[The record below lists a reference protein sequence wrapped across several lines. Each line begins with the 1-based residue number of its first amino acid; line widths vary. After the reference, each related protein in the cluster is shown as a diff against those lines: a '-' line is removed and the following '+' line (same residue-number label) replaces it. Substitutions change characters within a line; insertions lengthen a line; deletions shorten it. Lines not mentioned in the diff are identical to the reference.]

1 LKNFISNAIK
11 YRKRTIPNPL
21 VHVYVNNSNEGVEII
36 ITDNGEGIS
45 KENQEKVFDMFFRAS
60 SSSAGTGIGLYIC
73 KEICAKMGGNIK
85 FTSELEVGTTIRL
98 FLPKLN

>member
-1 LKNFISNAIK
+1 MKNSD
-11 YRKRTIPNPL
+11 
-21 VHVYVNNSNEGVEII
+21 EGVVIT

-60 SSSAGTGIGLYIC
+60 SSSFGTGIGLYIC
-73 KEICAKMGGNIK
+73 KEITAKMGGNINL
-85 FTSELEVGTTIRL
+85 TSELGVGTTITL